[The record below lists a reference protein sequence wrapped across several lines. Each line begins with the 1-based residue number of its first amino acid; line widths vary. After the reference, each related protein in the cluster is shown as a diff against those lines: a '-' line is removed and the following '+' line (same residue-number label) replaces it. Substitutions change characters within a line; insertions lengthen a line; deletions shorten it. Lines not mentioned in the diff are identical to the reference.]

1 MWLRGLRLK
10 DFFIAWGEEECVFK
24 NSFYVTTPIY
34 YVNDRPH
41 IGHAYTTVAADV
53 LARFHRL
60 EGEEVF
66 FLTGTDEHGK
76 KVEQAAQE
84 QRLNAVELANNQVI
98 EFKNLW
104 SALSISNDAFIRTT
118 EERHAR
124 AVRELWR
131 RVAAQGEIY
140 LGEYEDWYCTPC
152 ETYWT
157 PMQLKNGKCPDCGR
171 PVEKLKEAS
180 YFFRLSRYQEKL
192 LQFYKENPSF
202 IQPESRRNEVIRFV
216 ESGLRDLSISR
227 AGFHWGIPVPENPKH
242 VVYVWFDA
250 LANYLT
256 AIGFPKD
263 PKQFDKF
270 WPADVHLVGK
280 DILRFHAIYWPAFL
294 MAAGLPLPK
303 EVFAHGWWT
312 VEGQKMSKSLRNVVN
327 PLDLI
332 ARYGADVTRYFL
344 LREVP
349 FGLDGDYSER
359 AIRERNNSDLAN
371 NLGNLVQRTL
381 TLAQRNFP
389 EGILKKG
396 EPQESEKK
404 IQSQGETV
412 LRQLRQGLSE
422 MAFHKALIGIW
433 EWVDSLNRY
442 IDQVQ
447 PWSLAKDPNQRAR
460 LEAVLYTLLESLRFI
475 AVTLFPFMPGAA
487 QRLWKQLGVSQSI
500 DTARFSELRWGEL
513 PEKLAWPEKLE
524 NLFPRIEEI
533 MEDEKGD
540 TGGLIDIDQFHKIEL
555 RAAKVLGAE
564 KVPDAD
570 KLLKLQVD
578 AGGERTIVAGIAA
591 SYSPESLVGKT
602 IVIVSNLKPRKLKGI
617 ESLGMVLAVGEAPN
631 VKVLTV
637 DGEIV
642 PGTRVK

>member
-1 MWLRGLRLK
+1 MS
-10 DFFIAWGEEECVFK
+10 K

-84 QRLNAVELANNQVI
+84 QQLNAVELANNQVI

-131 RVAAQGEIY
+131 RVAGKGEIY

-157 PMQLKNGKCPDCGR
+157 QMQLKDGRCPDCGR

-192 LQFYKENPSF
+192 LQFYKENPHF

-263 PKQFDKF
+263 SQKVNKF
-270 WPADVHLVGK
+270 WPADIHLVGK

-303 EVFAHGWWT
+303 KIFAHGWWT

-327 PLDLI
+327 PLDLV
-332 ARYGADVTRYFL
+332 ARYGTDVTRYFL

-349 FGLDGDYSER
+349 FGLDGDYSEK

-396 EPQESEKK
+396 EPAESEQK
-404 IQSQGETV
+404 IQSQGEAV
-412 LRQLRQGLSE
+412 LRQLRQDLSE
-422 MAFHKALIGIW
+422 VAFHKALIGIW
-433 EWVDSLNRY
+433 GWVDSLNRY
-442 IDQVQ
+442 IDQIQ
-447 PWSLAKDPNQRAR
+447 PWFLAKDPNQRVR
-460 LEAVLYTLLESLRFI
+460 LETVLYTLLESLRFI

-500 DTARFSELRWGEL
+500 DTARWSELRWGEL
-513 PEKLAWPEKLE
+513 PEKLAWPDKLE
-524 NLFPRIEEI
+524 NLFPRMEAPMEEK
-533 MEDEKGD
+533 EEVAVVS
-540 TGGLIDIDQFHKIEL
+540 QNSQIEL
-555 RAAKVLGAE
+555 SDFKKVELRTVKVLAAKR
-564 KVPDAD
+564 VPEAD
-570 KLLKLQVD
+570 KLLELRVD
-578 AGGERTIVAGIAA
+578 AGEERTVVAGIAT
-591 SYSPESLVGKT
+591 SYSPENLVGKT

-617 ESLGMVLAVGEAPN
+617 ESQGMVLAVGEAPN

-637 DGEIV
+637 DGEV
-642 PGTRVK
+642 PPGTRVK